1 MKRIILIAFCA
12 IIATSCSKYSSN
24 QNGLDSNIKKTTRTT
39 YSNEQ
44 LLNNI
49 GMIHNQ
55 IMEFAFNKIKNEHLF
70 NTFNSE
76 SDAITFSTNA
86 THQFML
92 SQNIV
97 DPSIT
102 TVNQLLAAYDNN
114 LGMPENQN
122 QTYTNA
128 VNQILNLVE
137 TYTGSPSQF
146 NQDATILFNSN
157 FANISDPIEQNSYR
171 ATYLVAVSS
180 YQYWFNN
187 LDKWNDEY
195 YDQTGSRKA
204 KPPTAG
210 EVGKADAVGAA
221 IWGYSGAVSGTFI
234 IPGIGSLAG
243 GILGASYGAA
253 ICSLTKAIVG

>member
-1 MKRIILIAFCA
+1 MKKIILIALCA

-24 QNGLDSNIKKTTRTT
+24 QNGLENNTTKVTRTL

-49 GMIHNQ
+49 GFIHNQ
-55 IMEFAFNKIKNEHLF
+55 IMEFAFNKIKNEQLF
-70 NTFNSE
+70 NTLNSE
-76 SDAITFSTNA
+76 SEAITFSINA

-92 SQNIV
+92 SQNII
-97 DPSIT
+97 DPSET
-102 TVNQLLAAYDNN
+102 SVNQLLSAYDNN
-114 LGMPENQN
+114 LAILENQN
-122 QTYTNA
+122 PTYVNA

-146 NQDATILFNSN
+146 NQDATNMFNT
-157 FANISDPIEQNSYR
+157 NIASITNSVEQNSYR
-171 ATYLVAVSS
+171 ATYLVAVAS
-180 YQYWFNN
+180 YEYWFNN

-210 EVGKADAVGAA
+210 EVGRADAGGAITGGIRGAIFGTWFGVGV
-221 IWGYSGAVSGTFI
+221 GN
-234 IPGIGSLAG
+234 LAG

-253 ICSLTKAIVG
+253 IASLTKAVL